1 MAITKTTLIS
11 EMPEAA
17 LTAAINAR
25 GAKAED
31 AVEAFKELR
40 RRGGPAVS
48 EIARTKVAAKSAPIA
63 LRTASAVALGTEAS
77 SENEAA
83 LIKALDPTA
92 PVLIKSVAQSLG
104 RIGDKAALKKLEA
117 MPLPEAASDAR
128 AISFAKSLISYRLRL
143 SAHQIK
149 PAAPSKRLVPGASD
163 TETLA
168 VTALKPTSVDVVSA
182 DLRRHAPGIT
192 LTNKGALQFKC
203 RNSHFMIVMTRAFE
217 DAGDMA
223 NFGRQSGVLAIV
235 LKQATCSE
243 GSSYSLYEYILGNAT
258 EGGKMALIGV
268 RASGETIHSGH
279 VTLDDIGAFSLE
291 AENSVHTT
299 PLSLG
304 GRFEKGAKKAALE
317 TILVSSTRAAS
328 QRQPR
333 ELRAARV
340 IIEDPPRAVA

>member
-1 MAITKTTLIS
+1 MAITQTTLMS
-11 EMPEAA
+11 EMPEAE

-25 GAKAED
+25 SATAED

-40 RRGGPAVS
+40 RRGGPAAAQ
-48 EIARTKVAAKSAPIA
+48 IGRTKVTAKSAPIA
-63 LRTASAVALGTEAS
+63 LRTAAAVALGAEAS

-83 LIKALDPTA
+83 LIRALDPTA

-117 MPLPEAASDAR
+117 MPAPDTASDAK

-143 SAHQIK
+143 NTHQIK
-149 PAAPSKRLVPGASD
+149 PAAPSKRLVPGQAGS
-163 TETLA
+163 EALA
-168 VTALKPTSVDVVSA
+168 VTSLKPASVDAVSA
-182 DLRRHAPGIT
+182 DLRRHVPGIA

-223 NFGRQSGVLAIV
+223 DFGRQSGVLAVV
-235 LKQATCSE
+235 LKQATCSD
-243 GSSYSLYEYILGNAT
+243 GSYTLYEYILGNAA
-258 EGGKMALIGV
+258 EGSKIALVGV

-279 VTLDDIGAFSLE
+279 VNLDDVGAFSLE
-291 AENSVHTT
+291 AENSVHTM

-317 TILVSSTRAAS
+317 TILVSPTRAAS
-328 QRQPR
+328 QPQPKEVR
-333 ELRAARV
+333 PARV
-340 IIEDPPRAVA
+340 TIKDPPRAVA

>member
-1 MAITKTTLIS
+1 MAITQTTLIS
-11 EMPEAA
+11 GMPEAE

-25 GAKAED
+25 NATAED

-40 RRGGPAVS
+40 RRGDPAAAQ
-48 EIARTKVAAKSAPIA
+48 IARTKVTAKSAPVA
-63 LRTASAVALGTEAS
+63 LRTAAAVALGAEAS

-117 MPLPEAASDAR
+117 MPVPETASDAK

-143 SAHQIK
+143 SAHQIA
-149 PAAPSKRLVPGASD
+149 PAAPSKRLAPEQAS

-168 VTALKPTSVDVVSA
+168 VTALKPASVDAVGA
-182 DLRRHAPGIT
+182 DLLRHVPGIA
-192 LTNKGALQFKC
+192 LTNTGALQFKC

-223 NFGRQSGVLAIV
+223 DFGRQSGVLAV
-235 LKQATCSE
+235 VFKQATCSD
-243 GSSYSLYEYILGNAT
+243 GSSYALYEYILGNAA
-258 EGGKMALIGV
+258 EGKKMALIGV
-268 RASGETIHSGH
+268 RASGETIHSGQ
-279 VTLDDIGAFSLE
+279 VNLDDVGAFSLE

-317 TILVSSTRAAS
+317 TILVSPTRAAS
-328 QRQPR
+328 QPQPKAVR
-333 ELRAARV
+333 PERITTA
-340 IIEDPPRAVA
+340 DPPRAVA